1 MRVKAAALVFLQ
13 LIEFVKRRVV
23 ILEKEVISSVC
34 SLVSAVIVATMT
46 NRVTVYRIG
55 QLERK
60 VDKHNNLIERT
71 YAIEKRLDVDEEKI
85 RVANDRLRDIEE
97 DMR

>member
-1 MRVKAAALVFLQ
+1 MG
-13 LIEFVKRRVV
+13 E
-23 ILEKEVISSVC
+23 EVISSVC

-55 QLERK
+55 QLEKK

-71 YAIEKRLDVDEEKI
+71 YAIEKRIDVDEEKI
-85 RVANDRLRDIEE
+85 RVANDRLKDIEDE
-97 DMR
+97 IK

>member
-1 MRVKAAALVFLQ
+1 MG
-13 LIEFVKRRVV
+13 E
-23 ILEKEVISSVC
+23 EVISSVC

-55 QLERK
+55 QLEKK

-85 RVANDRLRDIEE
+85 RVANDRLKDIEDE
-97 DMR
+97 IK